1 MRFLELSFD
10 DYLDILNPNF
20 GNIKFYNLFTNKG
33 FFVYQDKY
41 KGLSFDAIKGKIKGT
56 PQLTENEKEYVEK
69 YGYEK
74 LQSINPN
81 LYTDKLGL
89 SMSTCSYY
97 SQKTIQSQIATIKS
111 FAIDVD
117 FKNDSTLEN
126 YSAEQYF
133 SEMFLD
139 LEEIGL
145 LPTLVEYGH
154 CFRMIYVFENVI
166 KIPQK
171 NNGRFINLY
180 KKLTKTISDRI
191 NQEFDCNAEP
201 QQINSYYR
209 LPNSINEKDLSEIH
223 VIKTGDFYDFD
234 DLVSK
239 FMDEKPENYK
249 YKKKKNKK
257 YFSNGMEKR
266 YNDLL
271 KLIPFIEVGKRELFL
286 HIIYQTLLSF
296 LDKNE
301 AVFET
306 LKINNLLKNPL
317 NEKQI
322 KNSIT
327 KFSRRYFYKNGTIA
341 EKLGLSKEICS
352 DLDLFTPIK
361 NKKENSRRF
370 REKEKL
376 NKIKKGKTKKQEI
389 EKIVNKLANEIGSS
403 DFDMKKFCNE
413 NKISKST
420 FYRYKAMIVIV
431 NAEYNEIDKENRLY
445 IDNDDVI
452 VFSKKNENENQNK
465 VVNNIVKKYMK
476 RVSGENVVNNRI
488 STIFSFDLLWKDV
501 KNLRKEKIF
510 IRKLYIIR
518 KNIN

>member
-10 DYLDILNPNF
+10 DYLNILNPNF
-20 GNIKFYNLFTNKG
+20 GNTKLYNLYTNKG
-33 FFVYQDKY
+33 FFVYQDEY
-41 KGLSFDAIKGKIKGT
+41 KGLSFDAIKEKIKGT
-56 PQLTENEKEYVEK
+56 PKLTENEKEYVEK

-97 SQKTIQSQIATIKS
+97 SQKTTQSQIATIKS

-117 FKNDSTLEN
+117 FKNDATLEN

-154 CFRMIYVFENVI
+154 CFRMIYVFEDAI

-171 NNGRFINLY
+171 NDGRFINLY

-191 NQEFDCNAEP
+191 NEEFDCNAEP

-266 YNDLL
+266 YNDLF
-271 KLIPFIEVGKRELFL
+271 KLIPFIEIGKRELFL

-352 DLDLFTPIK
+352 DLNLFTPIK

-445 IDNDDVI
+445 IDNDNVI

-476 RVSGENVVNNRI
+476 RVGGENVVINKV
-488 STIFSFDLLWKDV
+488 STIFSFDLLWKDI
-501 KNLRKEKIF
+501 KELRKEKIF
-510 IRKLYIIR
+510 IKKLYIIR

>member
-10 DYLDILNPNF
+10 ECLDVLNPNF

-33 FFVYQDKY
+33 FFVYQDEY
-41 KGLSFDAIKGKIKGT
+41 KGLSFDAIKEKIKGT
-56 PQLTENEKEYVEK
+56 PKLTENEKEYVEK

-97 SQKTIQSQIATIKS
+97 SQKTTQSQIATIKS

-117 FKNDSTLEN
+117 FKNDATLEN

-154 CFRMIYVFENVI
+154 CFRMIYVFEDAI

-171 NNGRFINLY
+171 NDGRFINLY

-191 NQEFDCNAEP
+191 NEEFNCNAEP

-266 YNDLL
+266 YNDLF
-271 KLIPFIEVGKRELFL
+271 KLIPFIEIGKRELFL

-403 DFDMKKFCNE
+403 DFDMKKFCKD

-431 NAEYNEIDKENRLY
+431 QNEYENVNKEAKLL
-445 IDNDDVI
+445 IDNNNVI
-452 VFSKKNENENQNK
+452 VNFNKEMNENQIKIIKNIVNSHFK
-465 VVNNIVKKYMK
+465 KMGNEDIVNNLRTITFKFLLNKKDRK
-476 RVSGENVVNNRI
+476 KLKKENVY
-488 STIFSFDLLWKDV
+488 V
-501 KNLRKEKIF
+501 KNIYV
-510 IRKLYIIR
+510 IRKL
-518 KNIN
+518 

>member
-1 MRFLELSFD
+1 MRFLELNFD
-10 DYLDILNPNF
+10 EYLNILNPNF

-41 KGLSFDAIKGKIKGT
+41 ESLSFDIIKEKIKGT
-56 PQLTENEKEYVEK
+56 PKLTENEKEYVEK

-97 SQKTIQSQIATIKS
+97 SQKTTQSQIATIKS

-117 FKNDSTLEN
+117 FKNDVNLEN

-171 NNGRFINLY
+171 NDGRFINLY

-191 NQEFDCNAEP
+191 NQEFNCNAEP

-249 YKKKKNKK
+249 YKKRNNKK
-257 YFSNGMEKR
+257 FFSNGMERR

-271 KLIPFIEVGKRELFL
+271 KLIPFIEIGKRELFL

-296 LDKNE
+296 LNKDE

-306 LKINNLLKNPL
+306 IKINKLLKNPL

-327 KFSRRYFYKNGTIA
+327 KFNRRYFYKNGTIA
-341 EKLGLSKEICS
+341 EKLGLSDKICLN
-352 DLDLFTPIK
+352 LDLFSPVK
-361 NKKENSRRF
+361 NQKENSKRF

-389 EKIVNKLANEIGSS
+389 ERIVNKLANEIGSS
-403 DFDMKKFCNE
+403 DFDIKKFCKE

-431 NAEYNEIDKENRLY
+431 DAEYNEIDKENRLY
-445 IDNDDVI
+445 IDNDNVI

-465 VVNNIVKKYMK
+465 IINNIVKKYMK
-476 RVSGENVVNNRI
+476 RVSGENVVVSKV
-488 STIFSFDLLWKDV
+488 STIFSFDLLWKDI

-510 IRKLYIIR
+510 IKKLYIIR

>member
-1 MRFLELSFD
+1 MRFLELNFD
-10 DYLDILNPNF
+10 DYLNILNPNF
-20 GNIKFYNLFTNKG
+20 GNIKFYNLYTNKG
-33 FFVYQDKY
+33 FFVYQDEY
-41 KGLSFDAIKGKIKGT
+41 KGLSFDAIKEKIKGT
-56 PQLTENEKEYVEK
+56 PKLTENEKEYVEK

-97 SQKTIQSQIATIKS
+97 SQKTTQSQIATIKS

-117 FKNDSTLEN
+117 FKNDATLEN

-133 SEMFLD
+133 SDMFLD

-154 CFRMIYVFENVI
+154 CFRMIYVFEDAI

-171 NNGRFINLY
+171 NDGRFINLY

-191 NQEFDCNAEP
+191 NQEFNCNAEP

-249 YKKKKNKK
+249 YKKNKNKK

-286 HIIYQTLLSF
+286 HIVYQTLLSF
-296 LDKNE
+296 LNKDE

-306 LKINNLLKNPL
+306 IKINKLLKNPL

-327 KFSRRYFYKNGTIA
+327 KFNRRYFYKNGTIT
-341 EKLGLSKEICS
+341 EKLGLSDEICLN
-352 DLDLFTPIK
+352 LDLFSPVK
-361 NKKENSRRF
+361 NQKENSKRF

-403 DFDMKKFCNE
+403 DFNMKKFCNE

-431 NAEYNEIDKENRLY
+431 DAEYNEIDKENRLY
-445 IDNDDVI
+445 IDNDNVI

-476 RVSGENVVNNRI
+476 RVSGENVVVSKV
-488 STIFSFDLLWKDV
+488 STIFSFDLLWKDI

-518 KNIN
+518 KNMN

>member
-10 DYLDILNPNF
+10 DYLNILNPNF
-20 GNIKFYNLFTNKG
+20 GNVKFYNLFTNKG

-41 KGLSFDAIKGKIKGT
+41 KSLSFDAIKEKIKGT

-97 SQKTIQSQIATIKS
+97 SQKTTQSQIATIKS

-145 LPTLVEYGH
+145 LPTIVEYGH
-154 CFRMIYVFENVI
+154 CFRMIYIFEDAI

-171 NNGRFINLY
+171 NDGRFINLY

-191 NQEFDCNAEP
+191 NQEFNCNAEP

-249 YKKKKNKK
+249 YKKRNNKK
-257 YFSNGMEKR
+257 YFSNGMERR
-266 YNDLL
+266 YSDLL

-286 HIIYQTLLSF
+286 HITYQTLLSF
-296 LDKNE
+296 LDKNK

-322 KNSIT
+322 KDSIT
-327 KFSRRYFYKNGTIA
+327 KFNRRYFYKNGTIA
-341 EKLGLSKEICS
+341 EKLGLSDEICLN
-352 DLDLFTPIK
+352 LDLFSPVK
-361 NKKENSRRF
+361 NQKENSRRF
-370 REKEKL
+370 REKEKI

-389 EKIVNKLANEIGSS
+389 ERIVNKLASEIGSS

-431 NAEYNEIDKENRLY
+431 DAEYNEIDKENRLY
-445 IDNDDVI
+445 IDNDNVI

-476 RVSGENVVNNRI
+476 RVNGKNVINNRI
-488 STIFSFDLLWKDV
+488 STIFSFDLLWKDI

-510 IRKLYIIR
+510 IRKLYVIR
-518 KNIN
+518 KNID

>member
-10 DYLDILNPNF
+10 DYLNILNPNF
-20 GNIKFYNLFTNKG
+20 GNIKFYNLYTNKG

-41 KGLSFDAIKGKIKGT
+41 KSLSFDAIKEKIKGT
-56 PQLTENEKEYVEK
+56 PKLTENEKEYVEK

-117 FKNDSTLEN
+117 FKKDVNLEN

-154 CFRMIYVFENVI
+154 CFRMIYVFEDAI

-191 NQEFDCNAEP
+191 NQEFNCNAEP

-249 YKKKKNKK
+249 YKKRNNKK
-257 YFSNGMEKR
+257 FFSNGMERR

-271 KLIPFIEVGKRELFL
+271 KLIPFIEIGKRELFL

-322 KNSIT
+322 KDSIT

-341 EKLGLSKEICS
+341 EKLGLSDEICLN
-352 DLDLFTPIK
+352 LDLFSPVK
-361 NKKENSRRF
+361 NQKENSRRF
-370 REKEKL
+370 REKEKI

-389 EKIVNKLANEIGSS
+389 ERIVNKLAREIGSS

-431 NAEYNEIDKENRLY
+431 DVEYNEIDKENRLY
-445 IDNDDVI
+445 IDNDNVI

-465 VVNNIVKKYMK
+465 VVNNIVKKYMQ
-476 RVSGENVVNNRI
+476 RVSGENVVVSKV

>member
-10 DYLDILNPNF
+10 DYLNILNPNF
-20 GNIKFYNLFTNKG
+20 GNIKFYNLYTNKG
-33 FFVYQDKY
+33 FFVYQDEY
-41 KGLSFDAIKGKIKGT
+41 KGLSFDAIKEKIKGT
-56 PQLTENEKEYVEK
+56 PKLTENEKEYVEK

-97 SQKTIQSQIATIKS
+97 SQKTTQSQIATIKS

-154 CFRMIYVFENVI
+154 CFRMIYVFEDAI

-171 NNGRFINLY
+171 NDGRFINLY

-191 NQEFDCNAEP
+191 NEEFNCNAEP

-249 YKKKKNKK
+249 YKKRNNKK

-286 HIIYQTLLSF
+286 HIVYQTLLSF
-296 LDKNE
+296 LNKDE

-306 LKINNLLKNPL
+306 IKINKLLKNPL

-327 KFSRRYFYKNGTIA
+327 KFNRRYFYKNGTIA
-341 EKLGLSKEICS
+341 EKLGLSDEICLN
-352 DLDLFTPIK
+352 LDLFSPVK
-361 NKKENSRRF
+361 NQKENSRRF
-370 REKEKL
+370 RKKERL

-389 EKIVNKLANEIGSS
+389 ERIVNKLASEIGSS
-403 DFDMKKFCNE
+403 DFDMKKFCKDN
-413 NKISKST
+413 NISKST

-431 NAEYNEIDKENRLY
+431 DAEYNEINKENRLY
-445 IDNDDVI
+445 IDNDNVI

-465 VVNNIVKKYMK
+465 IVNNIVKKYMK
-476 RVSGENVVNNRI
+476 RVGGENVINNKV
-488 STIFSFDLLWKDV
+488 STVFMFDLSWKDI
-501 KNLRKEKIF
+501 KYLRKEKIF

-518 KNIN
+518 KNMN

>member
-10 DYLDILNPNF
+10 DYLNILNPNF
-20 GNIKFYNLFTNKG
+20 GNIKFYNLYTNKG
-33 FFVYQDKY
+33 FFVYQDEY
-41 KGLSFDAIKGKIKGT
+41 KGLSFDAIKEKIKGT
-56 PQLTENEKEYVEK
+56 PKLTENEKEYVEK

-97 SQKTIQSQIATIKS
+97 SQKTTQSQIATIKS

-154 CFRMIYVFENVI
+154 CFRMIYVFEDAI

-171 NNGRFINLY
+171 NDGRFINLY

-249 YKKKKNKK
+249 YKKNKNKK
-257 YFSNGMEKR
+257 YFSNGMERR

-271 KLIPFIEVGKRELFL
+271 KLVPFIEVGKRELFL
-286 HIIYQTLLSF
+286 HIAYQTLLSF

-327 KFSRRYFYKNGTIA
+327 KFNRRYFYKNGTIA
-341 EKLGLSKEICS
+341 EKLGLSDEICAN
-352 DLDLFTPIK
+352 LDLFTPVK
-361 NKKENSRRF
+361 NQKENLRRF
-370 REKEKL
+370 RKKEKL

-389 EKIVNKLANEIGSS
+389 ERIVNKLASEIGSS

-445 IDNDDVI
+445 VDNDNVI
-452 VFSKKNENENQNK
+452 VFSKKNENESQNK
-465 VVNNIVKKYMK
+465 VVNNIVKKYMQ
-476 RVSGENVVNNRI
+476 RVSGENVVVSKV
-488 STIFSFDLLWKDV
+488 STIFSFNLLWKDI
-501 KNLRKEKIF
+501 KELRKEKIF

>member
-10 DYLDILNPNF
+10 DYLNILNPNF
-20 GNIKFYNLFTNKG
+20 GNIKFYNLYTNKG
-33 FFVYQDKY
+33 FFVYQDEY
-41 KGLSFDAIKGKIKGT
+41 KGLSFDAIKEKIKGT
-56 PQLTENEKEYVEK
+56 PKLTENEKEYVEK

-97 SQKTIQSQIATIKS
+97 SQKTTQSQIATIKS

-126 YSAEQYF
+126 YSVEQYF

-154 CFRMIYVFENVI
+154 CFRMIYIFEDAI

-171 NNGRFINLY
+171 NDGRFINLY
-180 KKLTKTISDRI
+180 KKLTKTISDRV
-191 NQEFDCNAEP
+191 NEEFNCNAEP

-223 VIKTGDFYDFD
+223 IIKTGDFYDFD

-249 YKKKKNKK
+249 YKKNKNKK

-286 HIIYQTLLSF
+286 HIVYQTLLSF
-296 LDKNE
+296 LNKDE

-306 LKINNLLKNPL
+306 IKINKLLKNPL

-327 KFSRRYFYKNGTIA
+327 KFNRRYFYKNGTIA
-341 EKLGLSKEICS
+341 EKLGLSDEICLN
-352 DLDLFTPIK
+352 LDLFSPVK
-361 NKKENSRRF
+361 NQKENSKRF

-403 DFDMKKFCNE
+403 NFDMRKFCNE

-445 IDNDDVI
+445 IDNDNVI

-476 RVSGENVVNNRI
+476 RVNGENVVLSKV
-488 STIFSFDLLWKDV
+488 STIFSFDLLWKDI
-501 KNLRKEKIF
+501 KELRKEKIF
-510 IRKLYIIR
+510 IKKLYIIR

>member
-1 MRFLELSFD
+1 MRFLELNFN
-10 DYLDILNPNF
+10 DYLNILNPNF
-20 GNIKFYNLFTNKG
+20 GNTKLYNLYTNKG
-33 FFVYQDKY
+33 FFVYQDEY
-41 KGLSFDAIKGKIKGT
+41 KGLSFDAIKEKIKGT
-56 PQLTENEKEYVEK
+56 PKLTENEKEYVEK

-97 SQKTIQSQIATIKS
+97 SQKTTQSQIATIKS

-117 FKNDSTLEN
+117 FKKDVNLEN
-126 YSAEQYF
+126 YSTEQYF

-154 CFRMIYVFENVI
+154 CFRMIYVFENAI

-171 NNGRFINLY
+171 NDGRFINLY

-239 FMDEKPENYK
+239 IMDEKPENYK
-249 YKKKKNKK
+249 YKKNKNKK

-271 KLIPFIEVGKRELFL
+271 KLIPFIAVGKRELFL
-286 HIIYQTLLSF
+286 HIVYQTLLSF
-296 LDKNE
+296 LNKDE

-306 LKINNLLKNPL
+306 IKINKLLKNPL

-327 KFSRRYFYKNGTIA
+327 KFNRRYFYKNGTIA
-341 EKLGLSKEICS
+341 EKLGLSDEICLN
-352 DLDLFTPIK
+352 LDLFSPVK
-361 NKKENSRRF
+361 NQKENSKRF
-370 REKEKL
+370 REKEKI

-389 EKIVNKLANEIGSS
+389 ERIVNKLASEINND

-431 NAEYNEIDKENRLY
+431 DAEYNEIDKENRLY
-445 IDNDDVI
+445 IDNNDVI
-452 VFSKKNENENQNK
+452 VFSKKNENESQNK
-465 VVNNIVKKYMK
+465 VVNDIVKKYMK
-476 RVSGENVVNNRI
+476 RVSGENVVNNKV
-488 STIFSFDLLWKDV
+488 STIFSFDLSWKDI
-501 KNLRKEKIF
+501 KNLRKEHIF

>member
-10 DYLDILNPNF
+10 DYLNILNPNF
-20 GNIKFYNLFTNKG
+20 GNTKLYNLYTNKG

-41 KGLSFDAIKGKIKGT
+41 KGLSFDAIKEKIKGT
-56 PQLTENEKEYVEK
+56 PKLTENEKEYVEK

-97 SQKTIQSQIATIKS
+97 SQKTTQSQIATIKS

-117 FKNDSTLEN
+117 FKKDVNLEN

-154 CFRMIYVFENVI
+154 CFRMIYVFENAI

-171 NNGRFINLY
+171 NDGRFINLY

-191 NQEFDCNAEP
+191 NEEFDCNAEP

-234 DLVSK
+234 DLVNK

-249 YKKKKNKK
+249 YKKRNNKK
-257 YFSNGMEKR
+257 YFSNGMERR

-271 KLIPFIEVGKRELFL
+271 KLIPFIEIGKRELFL
-286 HIIYQTLLSF
+286 HIVYQTLLSF

-327 KFSRRYFYKNGTIA
+327 KFNRRYFYKNGTIA
-341 EKLGLSKEICS
+341 EKLGLSDEICAN
-352 DLDLFTPIK
+352 LGLFTPVK

-370 REKEKL
+370 RKKEKL

-389 EKIVNKLANEIGSS
+389 ERIVNKLASEIGSS
-403 DFDMKKFCNE
+403 NFDMKKFCKE

-431 NAEYNEIDKENRLY
+431 DAEYNEIDKENRLY
-445 IDNDDVI
+445 IDNDNVI

-465 VVNNIVKKYMK
+465 IVNNIVKKYMK
-476 RVSGENVVNNRI
+476 RVSGENVVVSKV
-488 STIFSFDLLWKDV
+488 STIFSFDLLWKDI

-510 IRKLYIIR
+510 IKKLYIIR

>member
-1 MRFLELSFD
+1 M
-10 DYLDILNPNF
+10 
-20 GNIKFYNLFTNKG
+20 
-33 FFVYQDKY
+33 
-41 KGLSFDAIKGKIKGT
+41 
-56 PQLTENEKEYVEK
+56 
-69 YGYEK
+69 
-74 LQSINPN
+74 
-81 LYTDKLGL
+81 
-89 SMSTCSYY
+89 
-97 SQKTIQSQIATIKS
+97 
-111 FAIDVD
+111 
-117 FKNDSTLEN
+117 
-126 YSAEQYF
+126 
-133 SEMFLD
+133 
-139 LEEIGL
+139 
-145 LPTLVEYGH
+145 
-154 CFRMIYVFENVI
+154 
-166 KIPQK
+166 
-171 NNGRFINLY
+171 
-180 KKLTKTISDRI
+180 
-191 NQEFDCNAEP
+191 
-201 QQINSYYR
+201 
-209 LPNSINEKDLSEIH
+209 
-223 VIKTGDFYDFD
+223 
-234 DLVSK
+234 
-239 FMDEKPENYK
+239 
-249 YKKKKNKK
+249 
-257 YFSNGMEKR
+257 
-266 YNDLL
+266 
-271 KLIPFIEVGKRELFL
+271 
-286 HIIYQTLLSF
+286 
-296 LDKNE
+296 
-301 AVFET
+301 FET

-431 NAEYNEIDKENRLY
+431 DAEYNEIDKENRLY
-445 IDNDDVI
+445 IDNDNVI

-476 RVSGENVVNNRI
+476 RVSGENVVVSKV
-488 STIFSFDLLWKDV
+488 STIFSFDLLWKDI

-510 IRKLYIIR
+510 IKKLYIIR

>member
-10 DYLDILNPNF
+10 DYLNILNPNF
-20 GNIKFYNLFTNKG
+20 GNVKFYNLFTNKG

-41 KGLSFDAIKGKIKGT
+41 KSLSFDIIKEKIKGT
-56 PQLTENEKEYVEK
+56 PKLTENEKEYVEK

-97 SQKTIQSQIATIKS
+97 SQKTTQSQIATIKS

-117 FKNDSTLEN
+117 FKNDTTLEN

-154 CFRMIYVFENVI
+154 CFRMIYVFENAI

-171 NNGRFINLY
+171 NDGRFINLY

-191 NQEFDCNAEP
+191 NEEFNCNAEP

-249 YKKKKNKK
+249 YKKNKNKK

-286 HIIYQTLLSF
+286 HIVYQTLLSF
-296 LDKNE
+296 LNKDE
-301 AVFET
+301 AVFKT
-306 LKINNLLKNPL
+306 IKINKLLKNPL

-327 KFSRRYFYKNGTIA
+327 KFNRRYFYKNGTIA
-341 EKLGLSKEICS
+341 EKLGLSDEICLN
-352 DLDLFTPIK
+352 LDLFSPVK
-361 NKKENSRRF
+361 NQKENSKRF

-403 DFDMKKFCNE
+403 DFDIKKFCNE

-431 NAEYNEIDKENRLY
+431 DAEYNEIDKENRLY
-445 IDNDDVI
+445 IDNDNVI
-452 VFSKKNENENQNK
+452 VFSKKNENGNQNK

-476 RVSGENVVNNRI
+476 RVSGENVVVSKV

>member
-1 MRFLELSFD
+1 MRFLELNFD
-10 DYLDILNPNF
+10 EYLNILNPNF
-20 GNIKFYNLFTNKG
+20 GNVKFYNLFTNKG

-41 KGLSFDAIKGKIKGT
+41 ESLSFDTIKEKIKGT
-56 PQLTENEKEYVEK
+56 PKLTENEKEYVEK

-97 SQKTIQSQIATIKS
+97 SQKTTQSQIATIKS

-154 CFRMIYVFENVI
+154 CFRMIYVFEDAI

-171 NNGRFINLY
+171 NDGRFISLY

-191 NQEFDCNAEP
+191 NKEFNCNAEP

-223 VIKTGDFYDFD
+223 VVKTGDFYDFD

-286 HIIYQTLLSF
+286 HITYQTLLSF
-296 LDKNE
+296 LNKNE
-301 AVFET
+301 AIFET
-306 LKINNLLKNPL
+306 LKINELLKNPL

-322 KNSIT
+322 KSSIT
-327 KFSRRYFYKNGTIA
+327 KFNRRYFYKNGTIT
-341 EKLGLSKEICS
+341 EKLGLNEEICS
-352 DLDLFTPIK
+352 DLDLFTPVK
-361 NKKENSRRF
+361 NQKENSRRF

-389 EKIVNKLANEIGSS
+389 EKVVNKLANEIGSS
-403 DFDMKKFCNE
+403 NFNMKKFCNE

-431 NAEYNEIDKENRLY
+431 DAEYDEIDKENRLY
-445 IDNDDVI
+445 VDNDNVI

-465 VVNNIVKKYMK
+465 IVNNIVKKYMQ
-476 RVSGENVVNNRI
+476 RVNGENVVLSKV

-501 KNLRKEKIF
+501 KKLRKEKIF

>member
-41 KGLSFDAIKGKIKGT
+41 KSLSFDAIKEKIKGT

-69 YGYEK
+69 YGYKK

-81 LYTDKLGL
+81 LYTDKLGF

-97 SQKTIQSQIATIKS
+97 SQKTTQSQIATIKS

-154 CFRMIYVFENVI
+154 CFRMIYIFEDAI

-171 NNGRFINLY
+171 NDGRFINLY

-191 NQEFDCNAEP
+191 NEEFNCNAEP

-249 YKKKKNKK
+249 YKKRNNKK
-257 YFSNGMEKR
+257 FFSNGMERR

-271 KLIPFIEVGKRELFL
+271 KLIPFIEIGKRELFL

-341 EKLGLSKEICS
+341 EKLGLSDEICLS
-352 DLDLFTPIK
+352 LDLFTPVK
-361 NKKENSRRF
+361 NQKENSRRF
-370 REKEKL
+370 RKKEKL

-389 EKIVNKLANEIGSS
+389 ERIVNKLAREIGSS

-431 NAEYNEIDKENRLY
+431 DAEYNEIDKENRLY
-445 IDNDDVI
+445 IDNNDVI

-465 VVNNIVKKYMK
+465 IVNNIVKKYMK
-476 RVSGENVVNNRI
+476 MVSGENVVVSKV
-488 STIFSFDLLWKDV
+488 STIFSFDLLWKDI
-501 KNLRKEKIF
+501 KKLRKEKLF
-510 IRKLYIIR
+510 IKKLYVIR

>member
-1 MRFLELSFD
+1 MRFLELNFD
-10 DYLDILNPNF
+10 DYLNILNPNF
-20 GNIKFYNLFTNKG
+20 GNIKLYNLYTNKG

-41 KGLSFDAIKGKIKGT
+41 KSLSFDAIKEKIKGT
-56 PQLTENEKEYVEK
+56 PKLTENEKEYVEK

-97 SQKTIQSQIATIKS
+97 SQKTTQSQIATIKS

-117 FKNDSTLEN
+117 FKKDVNLEN

-154 CFRMIYVFENVI
+154 CFRMIYVFEDAI

-171 NNGRFINLY
+171 NDGRFMKLY

-191 NQEFDCNAEP
+191 NEEFNCNAEP

-239 FMDEKPENYK
+239 FMDEKPEDYK
-249 YKKKKNKK
+249 YKKRNNKK
-257 YFSNGMEKR
+257 YFSNGMERR

-271 KLIPFIEVGKRELFL
+271 KLIPFIYIGKRELFL
-286 HIIYQTLLSF
+286 HIVYQTLLSF
-296 LDKNE
+296 MDKND
-301 AVFET
+301 AISET
-306 LKINNLLKNPL
+306 MNINKLLSNPL
-317 NEKQI
+317 NEKTI
-322 KNSIT
+322 KSTIFT
-327 KFSRRYFYKNGTIA
+327 KRKYFYKNETIA
-341 EKLGLSKEICS
+341 EKLSLSDEFCS
-352 DLDLFTPIK
+352 DLGLFTTVK
-361 NKKENSRRF
+361 NQKENLQRF

-389 EKIVNKLANEIGSS
+389 ERIVNKLAREIGSS

-431 NAEYNEIDKENRLY
+431 QNEYENVNKEAKLLIN
-445 IDNDDVI
+445 NGDVI
-452 VFSKKNENENQNK
+452 VNFNKEMNENQIKIIKNIVNSHFK
-465 VVNNIVKKYMK
+465 KMENEDIVNNLKTITFKFLLNKKDRK
-476 RVSGENVVNNRI
+476 KLKKENI
-488 STIFSFDLLWKDV
+488 YV
-501 KNLRKEKIF
+501 KNIYV
-510 IRKLYIIR
+510 IRKL
-518 KNIN
+518 

>member
-10 DYLDILNPNF
+10 DYLNILNPNF
-20 GNIKFYNLFTNKG
+20 GNTKLYNLYTNKG
-33 FFVYQDKY
+33 FFVYQDEY
-41 KGLSFDAIKGKIKGT
+41 KGLSFDAIKEKIKGT
-56 PQLTENEKEYVEK
+56 PKLTENEKEYVEK

-97 SQKTIQSQIATIKS
+97 SQKTTQSQIATIKS

-117 FKNDSTLEN
+117 FKKDVNLEN

-154 CFRMIYVFENVI
+154 CFRMIYVFEDAI

-191 NQEFDCNAEP
+191 NQEFNCNAEP

-266 YNDLL
+266 YNDLF
-271 KLIPFIEVGKRELFL
+271 KLIPFIEIGKRELFL

-301 AVFET
+301 AVFKT

-341 EKLGLSKEICS
+341 EKLGLSEEICS
-352 DLDLFTPIK
+352 DLDLFTPVK
-361 NKKENSRRF
+361 SQKENSRRF
-370 REKEKL
+370 REKERL

-389 EKIVNKLANEIGSS
+389 EKIVNKLASEIGSS

-431 NAEYNEIDKENRLY
+431 DAEYNEIDKENRLY
-445 IDNDDVI
+445 IDNDNVI
-452 VFSKKNENENQNK
+452 VFSKKNENESQNK

-476 RVSGENVVNNRI
+476 RISGENVINNRI

>member
-1 MRFLELSFD
+1 MRFLELNFD
-10 DYLDILNPNF
+10 EYLNILNPNF
-20 GNIKFYNLFTNKG
+20 GNVKFYNLFTNKG

-41 KGLSFDAIKGKIKGT
+41 ESLSFDAIKEKIKGT
-56 PQLTENEKEYVEK
+56 PKLTENEKEYVEK

-97 SQKTIQSQIATIKS
+97 SQKTTQSQIATIKS

-117 FKNDSTLEN
+117 FKNDVNLEN

-154 CFRMIYVFENVI
+154 CFRMIYVFEDAI

-191 NQEFDCNAEP
+191 NQEFNCNAEP

-249 YKKKKNKK
+249 YKKRNNKK
-257 YFSNGMEKR
+257 FFSNGMERR

-271 KLIPFIEVGKRELFL
+271 KLIPFIEIGKRELFL

-322 KNSIT
+322 KDSII

-341 EKLGLSKEICS
+341 EKLGLSDEICLN
-352 DLDLFTPIK
+352 LDLFSPVK
-361 NKKENSRRF
+361 NQKENSKRF

-389 EKIVNKLANEIGSS
+389 EKIVNKLASEINND

-420 FYRYKAMIVIV
+420 FYRYKSMIVIV
-431 NAEYNEIDKENRLY
+431 DAEYNEIDKENRLY
-445 IDNDDVI
+445 IDNDNVI

-465 VVNNIVKKYMK
+465 IVNNIVKKYMK
-476 RVSGENVVNNRI
+476 RVNGENVVVNKV
-488 STIFSFDLLWKDV
+488 STIFSFDLLWKDI

-510 IRKLYIIR
+510 IKKLYVIR

>member
-1 MRFLELSFD
+1 MRFLELNFD
-10 DYLDILNPNF
+10 DYLNILNPNF
-20 GNIKFYNLFTNKG
+20 GNTKLYNLYTNKG
-33 FFVYQDKY
+33 FFVYQDEY
-41 KGLSFDAIKGKIKGT
+41 KGLSFDAIKEKIKGT
-56 PQLTENEKEYVEK
+56 PKLTENEKEYVEK

-81 LYTDKLGL
+81 LYTDKLGI

-97 SQKTIQSQIATIKS
+97 SQKTTQSQIATIKS

-117 FKNDSTLEN
+117 FKNDATLEN

-154 CFRMIYVFENVI
+154 CFRMIYVFEDEI

-171 NNGRFINLY
+171 NDGRFINLY

-191 NQEFDCNAEP
+191 NQEFNCNAEP

-223 VIKTGDFYDFD
+223 VVKTGDFYDFD

-249 YKKKKNKK
+249 YKKRNNKK

-341 EKLGLSKEICS
+341 EKLGLSNEICLN
-352 DLDLFTPIK
+352 LDLFSPVK
-361 NKKENSRRF
+361 NQKENSRRF
-370 REKEKL
+370 REKERL

-445 IDNDDVI
+445 IDNDNVI

-476 RVSGENVVNNRI
+476 RVSGENVVVNKV
-488 STIFSFDLLWKDV
+488 STIFSFDLLWKDI

-510 IRKLYIIR
+510 IRKLYVIR
-518 KNIN
+518 KNID

>member
-10 DYLDILNPNF
+10 DYLNILNPNF
-20 GNIKFYNLFTNKG
+20 GNIKLYNLYTNKG
-33 FFVYQDKY
+33 FFVYQDEY
-41 KGLSFDAIKGKIKGT
+41 KGLSFDAIKEKIKGT
-56 PQLTENEKEYVEK
+56 PKLTENEKEYVEK

-97 SQKTIQSQIATIKS
+97 SQKTTQSQIATIKS

-117 FKNDSTLEN
+117 FKNDATLEN

-154 CFRMIYVFENVI
+154 CFRMIYVFEDAI

-171 NNGRFINLY
+171 NDGRFISLY
-180 KKLTKTISDRI
+180 KKLTKIISDRI
-191 NQEFDCNAEP
+191 NEEFNCNAEP

-249 YKKKKNKK
+249 YKKRNNKK
-257 YFSNGMEKR
+257 FFSNGMERR

-271 KLIPFIEVGKRELFL
+271 KLIPFIEIGKRELFL

-322 KNSIT
+322 KDSIT

-341 EKLGLSKEICS
+341 EKLGLSDEICLN
-352 DLDLFTPIK
+352 LDLFSPVK
-361 NKKENSRRF
+361 NQKENSKRF

-389 EKIVNKLANEIGSS
+389 ERIVNKLASEINND

-445 IDNDDVI
+445 IDNDNVI

-465 VVNNIVKKYMK
+465 IVNNIVKKYMK
-476 RVSGENVVNNRI
+476 RVSGENVVVSKV

>member
-10 DYLDILNPNF
+10 DYLDILDPTF
-20 GNIKFYNLFTNKG
+20 GNVKFYNLFTNKG

-41 KGLSFDAIKGKIKGT
+41 KSLSFNAIKERIKGT
-56 PQLTENEKEYVEK
+56 PQLTENEKEYVAK

-81 LYTDKLGL
+81 LYTDRLGL

-97 SQKTIQSQIATIKS
+97 SRKTTQSQIATIKS

-117 FKNDSTLEN
+117 FKNDATLEN

-145 LPTLVEYGH
+145 LPTIVEYGH
-154 CFRMIYVFENVI
+154 CFRMIYVFENAI
-166 KIPQK
+166 RIPQK
-171 NNGRFINLY
+171 NDGRFINLY

-234 DLVSK
+234 NLVSK
-239 FMDEKPENYK
+239 FMDEKPEDYR
-249 YKKKKNKK
+249 YRIKKNKK
-257 YFSNGMEKR
+257 YFSNGMERR
-266 YNDLL
+266 YTDLV

-286 HIIYQTLLSF
+286 HIVYQTLVSF
-296 LDKNE
+296 LEKND

-322 KNSIT
+322 NSSIT
-327 KFSRRYFYKNGTIA
+327 KFNRRYFYKNGTIA
-341 EKLGLSKEICS
+341 EKLGLSDEICS
-352 DLDLFTPIK
+352 DLDLFSPVK
-361 NKKENSRRF
+361 NQKENSKRF

-403 DFDMKKFCNE
+403 DFDMKKFCKD

-431 NAEYNEIDKENRLY
+431 DAEYNEIDKENRLY
-445 IDNDDVI
+445 IDNNDVI

-476 RVSGENVVNNRI
+476 RISCENVVVSKV
-488 STIFSFDLLWKDV
+488 STIFSFDLLWKDI
-501 KNLRKEKIF
+501 KELRKEKIF

>member
-10 DYLDILNPNF
+10 DYLNILNPNF
-20 GNIKFYNLFTNKG
+20 GNIKFYNLYTNKG
-33 FFVYQDKY
+33 FFVYQDEY
-41 KGLSFDAIKGKIKGT
+41 KGLSFDTIKEKIKGT
-56 PQLTENEKEYVEK
+56 PKLTENEKEYVEK

-97 SQKTIQSQIATIKS
+97 SQKTTQSQIATIKS

-154 CFRMIYVFENVI
+154 CFRMIYVFEDAI

-171 NNGRFINLY
+171 NDGRFINLY

-191 NQEFDCNAEP
+191 NEEFACNAEP

-249 YKKKKNKK
+249 YKKRNNKK
-257 YFSNGMEKR
+257 FFSNGMERR

-271 KLIPFIEVGKRELFL
+271 KLIPFIEIGKRELFL

-341 EKLGLSKEICS
+341 EKLGLSDEICLN
-352 DLDLFTPIK
+352 LDLFTPIK

-431 NAEYNEIDKENRLY
+431 DAEYNEIDKENRLY
-445 IDNDDVI
+445 IDNNSVI

-476 RVSGENVVNNRI
+476 RISDDNVVNNRV

>member
-10 DYLDILNPNF
+10 EYLNILNPNF

-41 KGLSFDAIKGKIKGT
+41 ESLSFDTIKEKIKGT
-56 PQLTENEKEYVEK
+56 PKLTENEKEYVEK

-97 SQKTIQSQIATIKS
+97 SQKTTQSQIATIKS

-117 FKNDSTLEN
+117 FKNDVNLEN

-171 NNGRFINLY
+171 NDGRFINLY

-191 NQEFDCNAEP
+191 NQEFNCNAEP

-249 YKKKKNKK
+249 YKKRNNKK
-257 YFSNGMEKR
+257 FFSNGMERR

-271 KLIPFIEVGKRELFL
+271 KLIPFIEIGKRELFL

-296 LDKNE
+296 LNKDE

-306 LKINNLLKNPL
+306 IKINKLLKNPL

-327 KFSRRYFYKNGTIA
+327 KFNRRYFYKNGTIA
-341 EKLGLSKEICS
+341 EKLGLSDEICLN
-352 DLDLFTPIK
+352 LDLFSPVK
-361 NKKENSRRF
+361 NQKENSKRF

-389 EKIVNKLANEIGSS
+389 ERIVNKLANEIGSS
-403 DFDMKKFCNE
+403 DFDIKKFCKE

-431 NAEYNEIDKENRLY
+431 DAEYNEIDKENRLY
-445 IDNDDVI
+445 IDNDNVI

-465 VVNNIVKKYMK
+465 IVNNIVKKYMK
-476 RVSGENVVNNRI
+476 RVSGENVVVSKV
-488 STIFSFDLLWKDV
+488 STIFSFDLLWKDI

-510 IRKLYIIR
+510 IKKLYIIR

>member
-10 DYLDILNPNF
+10 DYLNILNPNF
-20 GNIKFYNLFTNKG
+20 GNIKFYNLYTNKS
-33 FFVYQDKY
+33 FFVYQDEY
-41 KGLSFDAIKGKIKGT
+41 KCLSFDAIKEKIKGT
-56 PQLTENEKEYVEK
+56 PKLTENEKEYVEK

-97 SQKTIQSQIATIKS
+97 SQKTTQSQIATIKS

-117 FKNDSTLEN
+117 FKNDATLEN

-154 CFRMIYVFENVI
+154 CFRMIYVFEDVI

-171 NNGRFINLY
+171 NDGRFINLY
-180 KKLTKTISDRI
+180 KKLTKIISDRI
-191 NQEFDCNAEP
+191 NEEFNCNAEP

-209 LPNSINEKDLSEIH
+209 LPNSINEKDLSKIH

-249 YKKKKNKK
+249 YKKRNNKK
-257 YFSNGMEKR
+257 FFSNGMERR

-271 KLIPFIEVGKRELFL
+271 KLIPFIEIGKRELFL

-341 EKLGLSKEICS
+341 EKLGLSDEICLN
-352 DLDLFTPIK
+352 LDLFSPVK
-361 NKKENSRRF
+361 NQKENSRRF
-370 REKEKL
+370 REKEKI

-389 EKIVNKLANEIGSS
+389 ERIVNKLASEINND

-431 NAEYNEIDKENRLY
+431 DAEYSEIDKGNRLY
-445 IDNDDVI
+445 IDNDNVI

-465 VVNNIVKKYMK
+465 IVNDIVKKYMR
-476 RVSGENVVNNRI
+476 RVSGENVVNNRV
-488 STIFSFDLLWKDV
+488 STIFSFSLLWKDI
-501 KNLRKEKIF
+501 KKLRKEKIF

-518 KNIN
+518 KNMN

>member
-1 MRFLELSFD
+1 MRFLELNFE
-10 DYLDILNPNF
+10 DYLNILNPNF
-20 GNIKFYNLFTNKG
+20 GNIKFYNLYTNKG

-41 KGLSFDAIKGKIKGT
+41 KGLSFDAIKEKIKGT
-56 PQLTENEKEYVEK
+56 PKLTENEKEYVEK

-97 SQKTIQSQIATIKS
+97 SQKTTQSQIATIKS

-117 FKNDSTLEN
+117 FKKDVNLEN

-154 CFRMIYVFENVI
+154 CFRMIYVFEDAI

-171 NNGRFINLY
+171 NDGRFINLY

-249 YKKKKNKK
+249 YKKNKNKK

-286 HIIYQTLLSF
+286 HIVYQTLLSF
-296 LDKNE
+296 LNKDE

-306 LKINNLLKNPL
+306 IKINKLLKNPL

-327 KFSRRYFYKNGTIA
+327 KFNRRYFYKNGTIA
-341 EKLGLSKEICS
+341 EKLGLSDEICLN
-352 DLDLFTPIK
+352 LDLFSPVK
-361 NKKENSRRF
+361 NQKENSKRF

-445 IDNDDVI
+445 IDNDNVI

-476 RVSGENVVNNRI
+476 RVSGENVVVSKV
-488 STIFSFDLLWKDV
+488 STIFSFDLLWKDI

-510 IRKLYIIR
+510 IKKLYIIR

>member
-20 GNIKFYNLFTNKG
+20 GNVKFYNLFTNKG

-41 KGLSFDAIKGKIKGT
+41 KSLSFNAIKEKIKGT

-97 SQKTIQSQIATIKS
+97 SQKTTQSQIATIKS

-117 FKNDSTLEN
+117 FKNDTTLEN

-133 SEMFLD
+133 SDMFLD

-154 CFRMIYVFENVI
+154 CFRMIYVFEDVI

-171 NNGRFINLY
+171 NDGRFINLY

-191 NQEFDCNAEP
+191 NQEFNCNAEP

-249 YKKKKNKK
+249 YKKNKNKK

-266 YNDLL
+266 YNGLL

-286 HIIYQTLLSF
+286 HIVYQTLLSF
-296 LDKNE
+296 LNKDE

-306 LKINNLLKNPL
+306 IKINKSLKNPL

-327 KFSRRYFYKNGTIA
+327 KFNRRYFYKNGTIA
-341 EKLGLSKEICS
+341 EKLGLSDEICLN
-352 DLDLFTPIK
+352 LDLFSPVK
-361 NKKENSRRF
+361 NQKENSKRF

-389 EKIVNKLANEIGSS
+389 ERIVNKLAREIGSS

-431 NAEYNEIDKENRLY
+431 DAEYNEIDKENRLY
-445 IDNDDVI
+445 IDNDNVI
-452 VFSKKNENENQNK
+452 VSSKKNENENQNK

-476 RVSGENVVNNRI
+476 RVSGENVVVSKV
-488 STIFSFDLLWKDV
+488 STIFSFDLLWKDI

-510 IRKLYIIR
+510 IKKLYIIR